1 MLSYGKLDVWKHF
14 RGSFFFYRSGGLELE
29 AIPQTEPVFGAS
41 YDYHTSNPKL
51 PLLFL
56 VET

>member
-1 MLSYGKLDVWKHF
+1 MVNWKS
-14 RGSFFFYRSGGLELE
+14 GNILGVLFFFNRSGGLELE
-29 AIPQTEPVFGAS
+29 AMPQTEPVFGAS

>member
-1 MLSYGKLDVWKHF
+1 MVNWKS
-14 RGSFFFYRSGGLELE
+14 GNILGVLFFFFLGRSGGLELE
-29 AIPQTEPVFGAS
+29 AIPQTEPVFGAI
-41 YDYHTSNPKL
+41 YDYYTSNPKF

>member
-1 MLSYGKLDVWKHF
+1 MVNWKSGNILGV
-14 RGSFFFYRSGGLELE
+14 RSLCRSGGLELE

-56 VET
+56 VEA